1 MDRLKFKYKI
11 EKLYISTWQDYGIIK
26 RMTWHLF
33 GTIKIL
39 YIWYIYIYMYVSYF
53 LSLHLHIS
61 CPSICFFFFFNLCKK
76 EVNSIV
82 STKYERDCNVHMTP
96 NSILDYLISPH
107 SNATNVFFFFW
118 HFQFHKFCT
127 FDFEDGRKIRM
138 YYKMGNLFT

>member
-1 MDRLKFKYKI
+1 MWILDWLKFKYKI
-11 EKLYISTWQDYGIIK
+11 EKLYISTWQDNGIIK

-39 YIWYIYIYMYVSYF
+39 YICLYIYIYIYLIFCPYTYIYHVHQDVFYLFFIYIYF
-53 LSLHLHIS
+53 
-61 CPSICFFFFFNLCKK
+61 FKK

-107 SNATNVFFFFW
+107 SNAKNVFFFF
-118 HFQFHKFCT
+118 
-127 FDFEDGRKIRM
+127 FDISSFISFALLTLRTEEK
-138 YYKMGNLFT
+138 